1 MSRNIEELQDKIKA
15 IANLPTLPHIA
26 SKLMK
31 IINSPSASADAV
43 ASIVAQ
49 DVSLSA
55 KVLRLANS
63 AFYGIPKSVNTLKS
77 AIVVLGFKI
86 LHTMVLSLT
95 VFDMFGKDDGKSL
108 IFDRDAFWQHSLK
121 CATIARLLA
130 RVRQRSIPLDPD
142 EAFCAGLLHDIG
154 KVVMEQY
161 LHADFHKAL
170 VYARA
175 HRISSFEAEKHV
187 LGYTHCDV
195 ASWLTT
201 SWSLPDEILQPLVS
215 HHEPDLAQS
224 SGDSVMLCHIA
235 DCLSHAKDEFDER
248 ELLPQIKTLGIT
260 PQNLTDIIQKI
271 PAEMTKASD
280 FIIL

>member
-1 MSRNIEELQDKIKA
+1 MYRDIEELQDKIKA
-15 IANLPTLPHIA
+15 IANLPTLPHVA
-26 SKLMK
+26 SKLTKM
-31 IINSPSASADAV
+31 INSPSTSADIV
-43 ASIVAQ
+43 AALVAQ

-77 AIVVLGFKI
+77 AVVVLGFKI

-95 VFDMFGKDDGKSL
+95 VFDMFGKGDSKSV
-108 IFDRDAFWQHSLK
+108 IFDREAFWQHSLR

-130 RVRQRSIPLDPD
+130 RTRLGRIAIDPE

-161 LHADFHKAL
+161 LHTDFHKAL
-170 VYARA
+170 LHARV
-175 HRISSFEAEKHV
+175 HRISGFEAEKYV
-187 LGYTHCDV
+187 LGYTHNDV

-201 SWSLPDEILQPLVS
+201 SWSLPDEILQPLVH
-215 HHEPDLAQS
+215 HHEPALAQS
-224 SGDSVMLCHIA
+224 CGDSVMLCHIA
-235 DCLSHAKDEFDER
+235 DILSHAGDDFDER
-248 ELLPQIKTLGIT
+248 ELFPQIKSLGIT
-260 PQNLTDIIQKI
+260 PKDLTGIIQKI
-271 PAEMTKASD
+271 PDEMVKALD